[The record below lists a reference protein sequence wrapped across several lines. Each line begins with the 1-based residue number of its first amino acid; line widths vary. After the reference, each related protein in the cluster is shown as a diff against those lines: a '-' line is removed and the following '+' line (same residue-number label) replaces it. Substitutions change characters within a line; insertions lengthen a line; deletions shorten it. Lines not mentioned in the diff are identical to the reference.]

1 MLVED
6 LKFRDRQQH
15 GESCRIPDFGTKL
28 VITTNA
34 KVLQSSIEEF
44 EETKVK
50 SIT

>member
-1 MLVED
+1 MLAED

-15 GESCRIPDFGTKL
+15 GESWGTPDFGTKL

-44 EETKVK
+44 KK
-50 SIT
+50 LK